1 MSHWLSTKKVEELA
15 PTMDRVI
22 VASSDDTVPQVM
34 KIFVQHNISCVP
46 VLDRTTN
53 QFVGLLDI
61 LDLVAFVINVFEAGA
76 SSAAHHSPASHFVF
90 DSPSPSSSSSQ
101 SSQSHGSEQQQQQQQ
116 NFAYSPGGSEYL
128 RFLETEQ
135 RFNQQTVGSL
145 ADITGRAPFIPVEFG
160 SSVLE
165 AVKIFV
171 HNPVH
176 RVPIVSRIPQNRLL
190 SLLTQSAVIAAI
202 AKDPVNI
209 LGPALAKR
217 TVGDLNLG
225 VSPVISVSPDT
236 KTLDAFKILYEKRIS
251 GLPIVRDGLLIGN
264 ISAKDLRA
272 VYKFG
277 GNMFQLMNLSVLEF
291 VNEIRRDESVQAVNP
306 GIAVTLE
313 TPFELVIRRLAVKGI
328 HRIYVCDRHKSPIRI
343 ITLSHVLAA
352 IIGANQH
359 TSPPPVVC

>member
-1 MSHWLSTKKVEELA
+1 MSSWLNTKKVDELA

-46 VLDRTTN
+46 VLDRSTN

-61 LDLVAFVINVFEAGA
+61 LDLVAFVVQVFEASG
-76 SSAAHHSPASHFVF
+76 SHTTPPSSHFNF
-90 DSPSPSSSSSQ
+90 SSP
-101 SSQSHGSEQQQQQQQ
+101 HEQQQLRESQPLSPPSSDLHQ
-116 NFAYSPGGSEYL
+116 NTHNFTYSPGGSEYL
-128 RFLETEQ
+128 KFLETEQ

-145 ADITGRAPFIPVEFG
+145 TDITGRAPFIPVEFG

-176 RVPIVSRIPQNRLL
+176 RVPIVSKIPQNRLL
-190 SLLTQSAVIAAI
+190 SLLTQSAVISAI
-202 AKDPVNI
+202 SKDPINI
-209 LGPALAKR
+209 LGPDLAKK
-217 TVGDLNLG
+217 TVGELHLG

-236 KTLDAFKILYEKRIS
+236 KTLDVFKILYEKRIS

-277 GNMFQLMNLSVLEF
+277 GNVFQLMNLSVLEF

-313 TPFELVIRRLAVKGI
+313 TPLELVIRRLAVKGI

-352 IIGANQH
+352 ILAANH
-359 TSPPPVVC
+359 N